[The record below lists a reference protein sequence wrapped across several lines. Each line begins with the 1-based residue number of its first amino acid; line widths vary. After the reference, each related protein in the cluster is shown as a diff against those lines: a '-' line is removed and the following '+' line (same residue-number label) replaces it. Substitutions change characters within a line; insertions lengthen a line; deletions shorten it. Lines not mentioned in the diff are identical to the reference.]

1 MPSPRKPRPRRPVPE
16 SFRRVLVSCLWG
28 PEMLGPLSE
37 RARMLWLRLTLAAE
51 GTSIPGVVMIGAEEL
66 AKALT
71 APGSAP
77 WGPEEVERVSASI
90 PAAMLRADWRAG
102 VVWLPAL
109 LRWQAPASPKNVMS
123 WRRPWAE
130 LPATPLAAEIHEE
143 LRLACAARGAGFLRA
158 FGDLAPQMPV
168 APAVPE
174 ARVEIRGGYGPI
186 RVTIS
191 GIGEEDRA
199 AAVMAMARELGVTV
213 SITPAEIPAVVE
225 VMPATQDPIRG
236 MEDFV
241 PAPARKRGRAAPTEA
256 RLAEVERVL
265 AYQQDRR
272 AAAFTL
278 AGKSETPI
286 DLAECRRLIAALLA
300 AGRSVVE
307 CETVLDRQYES
318 VARLASPAQRQA
330 QAGWWSHMIY
340 QPTKFAELLRL
351 DIGAEQPAG
360 VRGLA
365 KLINDIAPL
374 GTAPLRTSSQVE
386 AAPLARLLDL
396 RQDPAEILATATV
409 YAAVVAEQERLLKHR
424 PLQAGEVRLVK
435 LWGPAMFA
443 PGVWSTIQTA
453 TERWPS
459 CADRERHA
467 VFLSVGAA
475 FKAGEPAG
483 SASARS
489 V

>member
-1 MPSPRKPRPRRPVPE
+1 
-16 SFRRVLVSCLWG
+16 
-28 PEMLGPLSE
+28 MLAPLSE

-51 GTSIPGVVMIGAEEL
+51 GTSIPGVVMIRADEL
-66 AKALT
+66 AQALT
-71 APGSAP
+71 APASAP
-77 WGPEEVERVSASI
+77 WGPEEVERVAASI
-90 PAAMLRADWRAG
+90 PATMLRADWRAG

-143 LRLACAARGAGFLRA
+143 LRLACAARGASFLRA
-158 FGDLAPQMPV
+158 FGDLTPQQPV
-168 APAVPE
+168 TPALPE
-174 ARVEIRGGYGPI
+174 ARVEIRGGDGPI

-199 AAVMAMARELGVTV
+199 AAVLAMARQLGVAI

-225 VMPATQDPIRG
+225 VERAAQDPIRG
-236 MEDFV
+236 LEDFV
-241 PAPARKRGRAAPTEA
+241 ATPRKRGRAAPTEA

-265 AYQQDRR
+265 TYQQDRR
-272 AAAFTL
+272 AAAFLL
-278 AGKSETPI
+278 AGKTETPI
-286 DLAECRRLIAALLA
+286 DLDQCRRLIAALLA
-300 AGRSVVE
+300 QGRTVIE

-330 QAGWWSHMIY
+330 QAGWWSHMIWA
-340 QPTKFAELLRL
+340 PAKFAELLRL

-365 KLINDIAPL
+365 KLINEVAPL
-374 GTAPLRTSSQVE
+374 GTAPLRTTSAIE

-396 RQDPAEILATATV
+396 RQDPAEILATAGA
-409 YAAVVAEQERLLKHR
+409 YAKVIAEQERLLKHR
-424 PLQAGEVRLVK
+424 PLAAGEARLVK
-435 LWGPAMFA
+435 LWGPGMFS
-443 PGVWSTIQTA
+443 PGVWSAIQTA
-453 TERWPS
+453 TERWPT
-459 CADRERHA
+459 CADRERHE
-467 VFLSVGAA
+467 VFLAVGAA
-475 FKAGEPAG
+475 FKAGDGVQGLTAV
-483 SASARS
+483 R

>member
-1 MPSPRKPRPRRPVPE
+1 MPSPRNPRPRRPVPE
-16 SFRRVLVSCLWG
+16 SYRRVLVSCLWG
-28 PEMLGPLSE
+28 PEMLAPLSE

-51 GTSIPGVVMIGAEEL
+51 GTSIPGVVMIRADEL
-66 AKALT
+66 AQALT

-143 LRLACAARGAGFLRA
+143 LRLACAARGASFLRA
-158 FGDLAPQMPV
+158 FADLAPQRPV
-168 APAVPE
+168 TPALPE
-174 ARVEIRGGYGPI
+174 ARLEIRGGDGPI

-199 AAVMAMARELGVTV
+199 AAVLAMARQLGVAI

-225 VMPATQDPIRG
+225 VQGATQDPIRG

-241 PAPARKRGRAAPTEA
+241 PAPVRKRGKAAPSEA

-272 AAAFTL
+272 AAAFVL
-278 AGKSETPI
+278 AGKTETPI
-286 DLAECRRLIAALLA
+286 DLGECRRLIAALLA
-300 AGRSVVE
+300 AGRTVIE

-330 QAGWWSHMIY
+330 QAGWWSHMIWA
-340 QPTKFAELLRL
+340 PTKFAELLRL
-351 DIGAEQPAG
+351 DVGADQPAG

-365 KLINDIAPL
+365 KLINDVAPL
-374 GTAPLRTSSQVE
+374 GAAPLRTTSAIE

-396 RQDPAEILATATV
+396 RQDPAEILATAGA
-409 YAAVVAEQERLLKHR
+409 YAAVIAEQERLLKHR
-424 PLQAGEVRLVK
+424 PLAQGEARLVK
-435 LWGPAMFA
+435 LWGPAMFS
-443 PGVWSTIQTA
+443 PGVWSAIQTA
-453 TERWPS
+453 TERWPT
-459 CADRERHA
+459 CGDRERHA
-467 VFLSVGAA
+467 VFLAVGAA
-475 FKAGEPAG
+475 FKTGDAQGPTAV
-483 SASARS
+483 RS